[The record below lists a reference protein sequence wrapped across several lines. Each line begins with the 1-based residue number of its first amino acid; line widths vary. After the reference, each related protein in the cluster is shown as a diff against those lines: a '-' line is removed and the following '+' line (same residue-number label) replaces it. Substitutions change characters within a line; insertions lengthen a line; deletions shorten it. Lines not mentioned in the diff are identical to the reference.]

1 MHYYLTRGDE
11 NNIEKSILCPI
22 NNYIGM
28 ENIDENI
35 YGWAISRGAGKN
47 KSKNERYSKEM
58 MNGDNIIIWP
68 KGKSEKIY
76 SGTII
81 KTVVGIDIPK
91 KIWGEKTDSK
101 YDCTIFIKNIK
112 EIIIEKE
119 DLIDRL
125 GYKGAPQG
133 IGELK
138 GKKVDAIKSI
148 INNKNI
154 NLKRDDIDK
163 EKNLLVEKNIVDK
176 YWGENRGKKIKYTW
190 NTDFKNNRIN
200 RSNKKLMKSNKLPGT
215 KKLNNRSK
223 KIIGITGEYIANQF
237 INNNI
242 RDILEKLG
250 IIIEDI
256 NNITIKWFNESMK
269 IENIEKE
276 IDESIGKGYDI
287 EVRVVDNIVKFE
299 VKSCYEGNINEIVLT
314 RNELVEMKQNSSNN
328 NEFYYLLL
336 VSDIKNNPKIKI
348 VKNFSNEFSNE
359 YLSISSRH
367 SLYINNIN
375 SKYIV

>member
-1 MHYYLTRGDE
+1 
-11 NNIEKSILCPI
+11 
-22 NNYIGM
+22 
-28 ENIDENI
+28 
-35 YGWAISRGAGKN
+35 
-47 KSKNERYSKEM
+47 M

-68 KGKSEKIY
+68 KGKSKKIY

-81 KTVVGIDIPK
+81 ETVIGVDISK
-91 KIWGEKTDSK
+91 KIWGERTNSK

-119 DLIDRL
+119 DLINR

-138 GKKVDAIKSI
+138 GEKVDVIKNI
-148 INNKNI
+148 INNKKIVDSKQDNI
-154 NLKRDDIDK
+154 DE
-163 EKNLLVEKNIVDK
+163 EKNLIVERKIVDK
-176 YWGENRGKKIKYTW
+176 YWSKNKVKEIKCTW
-190 NTDFKNNRIN
+190 DTKFKNN
-200 RSNKKLMKSNKLPGT
+200 RSNKKLMKSNKIPGA

-237 INNNI
+237 ISDNI
-242 RDILEKLG
+242 RQILEKLD
-250 IIIEDI
+250 IIFEDI
-256 NNITIKWFNESMK
+256 NNIIIKWFNESIK

-276 IDESIGKGYDI
+276 TDESIGKGYDI
-287 EVRVVDNIVKFE
+287 EVRVDNSIVKFE
-299 VKSCYEGNINEIVLT
+299 VKSCYEGNVNEIVLT
-314 RNELVEMKQNSSNN
+314 RNELIEMKQNSLNN

-348 VKNFSNEFSNE
+348 IKNFSNEFSDE

-375 SKYIV
+375 SKYIVKTTI